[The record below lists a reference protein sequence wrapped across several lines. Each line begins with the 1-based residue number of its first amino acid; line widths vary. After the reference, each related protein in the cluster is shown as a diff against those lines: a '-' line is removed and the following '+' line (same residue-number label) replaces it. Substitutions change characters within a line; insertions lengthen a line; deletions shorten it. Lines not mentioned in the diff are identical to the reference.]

1 MSRVSKSVSFRQL
14 VLIETQISVTFP
26 ILYRFYNNILNL
38 NYSILYSL
46 SYYTRTRRNIFN
58 YSLGSYIID
67 DYIIRFII
75 ICKILVSL

>member
-1 MSRVSKSVSFRQL
+1 MSRVYKSVSFRQSA
-14 VLIETQISVTFP
+14 LIETQISVTFP
-26 ILYRFYNNILNL
+26 ILYRFYNNVLNL

-46 SYYTRTRRNIFN
+46 SYYTRTRRNILN